1 MPEPLA
7 ICIEDLD
14 PRTPG
19 DRYLRCVAIVGRRPG
34 LRVDRTGRVLWESD
48 EAVACELW
56 VSADDRLILYRPEG
70 AAAVVCRR
78 EGRSLAVP
86 AAKPIVLLDQDRI
99 DVGTRRLRVHV
110 HGTAPAVVPP
120 SLLPVRSGT
129 GAGRVA
135 AAAAIALGAA
145 VGAADCKKVGEQPGV
160 EEARTPPPGVPAARD
175 AAPAG
180 EQDAGAMEAV
190 APDAVPIEVRE
201 YPPDMAAPEEL
212 KTLAA
217 PKSDAAATDAG
228 TTENGDAAAEE
239 PAEAAAADAV
249 APADAGAE
257 DAKARDGRRHREPQ
271 PIEVRPNP
279 PDMMLDE

>member
-19 DRYLRCVAIVGRRPG
+19 DRYLRCVAVPGRRPG
-34 LRVDRTGRVLWESD
+34 LRVDRAGRVLWKSD

-78 EGRSLAVP
+78 EGRSLEVP
-86 AAKPIVLLDQDRI
+86 AAKPVVLLDQDRI
-99 DVGTRRLRVHV
+99 DVGSRHLRVHV
-110 HGTAPAVVPP
+110 HGRAPAIAPP
-120 SLLPVRSGT
+120 SLLPVRSGA

-135 AAAAIALGAA
+135 AAAALALGAA
-145 VGAADCKKVGEQPGV
+145 VGAVDCKKAGEQPGV
-160 EEARTPPPGVPAARD
+160 EEARSAPSGAPAAED
-175 AAPAG
+175 AAPPGA
-180 EQDAGAMEAV
+180 QDAGAMEAV
-190 APDAVPIEVRE
+190 APGAGPIEVRE

-212 KTLAA
+212 KALTA
-217 PKSDAAATDAG
+217 PETDAAAADAG
-228 TTENGDAAAEE
+228 TAEDSAAAADV
-239 PAEAAAADAV
+239 PAEAAVADAV

-257 DAKARDGRRHREPQ
+257 DAKGRDGRRHREPP

-279 PDMMLDE
+279 PDMMMDE